1 MNANAKTA
9 ASRAALPMAVAAGCD
24 GAHPTRLGG
33 EIYGHPDRRAVNAL
47 IGVDAHAD
55 GVQVDRHGR
64 RRGDPRAEFC
74 GGYSWCVRVN
84 PDVGPEGTEDPA
96 AVRVWGTGE
105 DGCCSAAIDEVF
117 IEVYPQVQYEP
128 GSFRTNFTRY
138 GEASHYRQPI
148 RPGRD
153 NRVLLRLP
161 LRYELGGNT
170 GYVSGY
176 VTFQGR
182 PVRDPERNLVIR
194 AFSLGSGPE
203 CGIEGFAAS
212 AERLQPGSS
221 GTATYYRTP
230 PLAAGRCGQASQRY
244 SIQVTCKLAPEPNRQ
259 VRHVDVVKSRGKR
272 VDFAF

>member
-1 MNANAKTA
+1 
-9 ASRAALPMAVAAGCD
+9 
-24 GAHPTRLGG
+24 
-33 EIYGHPDRRAVNAL
+33 
-47 IGVDAHAD
+47 
-55 GVQVDRHGR
+55 
-64 RRGDPRAEFC
+64 
-74 GGYSWCVRVN
+74 
-84 PDVGPEGTEDPA
+84 
-96 AVRVWGTGE
+96 
-105 DGCCSAAIDEVF
+105 
-117 IEVYPQVQYEP
+117 YEP
-128 GSFRTNFTRY
+128 GSFRTDFTRY

-161 LRYELGGNT
+161 LRHELGGNT

-182 PVRDPERNLVIR
+182 PVRDPQRNLVIR

-230 PLAAGRCGQASQRY
+230 PLAAARCVARRSACAGTLPRGPWARAGSAASAA
-244 SIQVTCKLAPEPNRQ
+244 APQPRDGWGPDNGSESRANR
-259 VRHVDVVKSRGKR
+259 
-272 VDFAF
+272 